1 MKGSILS
8 AAMAFSI
15 APLLLSAPYA
25 NADFIHKNFT
35 CPATNRVVVP
45 TGTRFDIEDIV
56 ISTNKDQAVTL
67 KFNPGNRILMKLFMK
82 AKVNFS
88 TNFSG
93 SVDGENE
100 QGLNLDCSGTAN
112 TTVSVTVTGN
122 GNL

>member
-1 MKGSILS
+1 MPPCTLFGSRHIFFAARIELS
-8 AAMAFSI
+8 TQAASLST
-15 APLLLSAPYA
+15 PLEGKRHENKYL
-25 NADFIHKNFT
+25 
-35 CPATNRVVVP
+35 
-45 TGTRFDIEDIV
+45 TGCTGFEPCSTIV

-93 SVDGENE
+93 SVDGEDE
-100 QGLNLDCSGTAN
+100 QGLQLDCSGTAS

>member
-1 MKGSILS
+1 
-8 AAMAFSI
+8 MAFSI